1 MGERDTRA
9 HRPLQH
15 HSTVTLMLCRSSSG
29 WERFDPVLEKSVEEA
44 YQAGHPHHQ
53 GAEFSPHEQKQVIFQ
68 YDLKEMKKVSMAC
81 VMHACMRS

>member
-1 MGERDTRA
+1 M
-9 HRPLQH
+9 
-15 HSTVTLMLCRSSSG
+15 
-29 WERFDPVLEKSVEEA
+29 LEKSVEEA